1 MRRRRIRL
9 RYKRDA
15 DGRFARV
22 NTLVS
27 RAARDALR
35 DKGDKVSLSKAN
47 RRNGNDAMPPVD
59 IPEARVSRGN
69 LKYAVDP
76 AKELSGKYDLTGPDL
91 SETNQ
96 KAYREAGKIAR
107 QLKAKYGDEAPS
119 ANLIYRIAK
128 NIQLGTFDPNDPDA
142 RKPGEDDSGG
152 KTPRPKPDSDS
163 PKPDRGKRKFG
174 PSEAKTRGR
183 AGIMYEKWPRR
194 PRVGDRVEVPGWYA
208 ANKFGDPEM
217 RPGRK
222 GTVVFT
228 GNDSGPISIVWDD
241 QEGGTNFSI
250 GSNVLK
256 FLGDDEPPA
265 PGKGKPEAPKP
276 DAPKKPWREQKAID
290 ELKAAIK
297 DLADVEKK
305 WENSPKSQ
313 NSEADREIRA
323 ARNRLKNA
331 QAKFMPPFGKYDWPE
346 DVPKGFGLP
355 GTSSAQPKPEA
366 PKRDAKVKVVPM
378 DKFEG
383 LSTKDLIEQYKL
395 ADSMGRARVRDRAL
409 SFLKARY
416 QLLDEDA
423 KDWFENDPNSPNIPK
438 VSLMELNK
446 RIARAVRLRNSGT
459 TEEKEYYQRQI
470 DQLNANVEERFREM
484 SLTDLMQELK
494 DVQRELT
501 NDRRDA
507 KIYKTRAKQYPDSDS
522 YKTWAENAER
532 KVQVNLGLAN
542 RIKARIEELKN
553 GKPKEEDPGAPDPL
567 AGNKVPR
574 NEITSPSP
582 TRINRERIV
591 EGLFSSWISAYRYE
605 LDDPALRDD
614 VEGKIREDPEFLEEL
629 LARFLEDL
637 KDPSRFDDSRTSYLK
652 SEFTERNGYH
662 DLTPEQRSELADS
675 DLELLRSALDE
686 NIIAARIRNDYEDW
700 LQTSESAYDLA
711 VNYNY
716 DDQSLFEIFADGNYD
731 YRSEFLFTD
740 ILWKRARKQM
750 RDEGFDGAL
759 IAKVPRAAKPQR
771 DDPKKPPIPYRAK
784 NNSISELRRE
794 LTSRDKEMIHFVTTT
809 FGDNDFSNFTD
820 EEKERIRQKYKSD
833 TEYNKNLKD
842 KINAMKPDR
851 SRELNEAKDFDELYE
866 IMSNRNPNIK
876 NMIGW
881 HEPDGPL
888 AVAMEE
894 AGVYT
899 DAHRK
904 IILDRVKSIFAAA
917 ERMSDEYPE
926 VPFDSLDAQPKS
938 NFSKSHEVIAHCR
951 RHLSIA
957 IQLNTTYIVKSSA
970 APGGNASGFHP
981 PNFEK
986 DPLANTVI
994 HEFGHS
1000 IDWFA
1005 FGLHDLVND
1014 FGFLDRQEKN
1024 GSKIQRDKMW
1034 KAATDEIFGDRDDW
1048 LRKLQAQAWRNA
1060 KQDGYTGSYADFVQ
1074 ANTSGYARTNWH
1086 ELIAESWQDYHAN
1099 GRLASPISI
1108 AVSEWVISKY
1118 KSRVEEGMK
1127 QYDLRST
1134 T

>member
-69 LKYAVDP
+69 LKYAIDP

-128 NIQLGTFDPNDPDA
+128 NIQLGTFDPNNPDA
-142 RKPGEDDSGG
+142 RKPGEDNSGG
-152 KTPRPKPDSDS
+152 KTPRPKPGSDS
-163 PKPDRGKRKFG
+163 
-174 PSEAKTRGR
+174 
-183 AGIMYEKWPRR
+183 
-194 PRVGDRVEVPGWYA
+194 
-208 ANKFGDPEM
+208 
-217 RPGRK
+217 
-222 GTVVFT
+222 
-228 GNDSGPISIVWDD
+228 
-241 QEGGTNFSI
+241 
-250 GSNVLK
+250 
-256 FLGDDEPPA
+256 
-265 PGKGKPEAPKP
+265 PKP

-395 ADSMGRARVRDRAL
+395 ADQMGRARVRDRAL

-416 QLLDEDA
+416 RLLDEDA

-446 RIARAVRLRNSGT
+446 RIARAVRLRNSGS

-507 KIYKTRAKQYPDSDS
+507 KIYKTRVKYYPDSES
-522 YKTWAENAER
+522 YKTMAENADR

-553 GKPKEEDPGAPDPL
+553 GKPKEEDPGTPDPL

-591 EGLFSSWISAYRYE
+591 ESLFSSWVSTYKYE
-605 LDDPALRDD
+605 GDDYVFADSVD
-614 VEGKIREDPEFLEEL
+614 EKIREDPEFREEVFG
-629 LARFLEDL
+629 RFLEDL
-637 KDPSRFDDSRTSYLK
+637 KDPSRFDESDKWSYLK
-652 SEFTERNGYH
+652 SDFTERNGYH

-731 YRSEFLFTD
+731 YRSDYLYTD
-740 ILWKRARKQM
+740 TLWKRARKQM

-794 LTSRDKEMIHFVTTT
+794 LTSRDKELIHFVATI
-809 FGDNDFSNFTD
+809 FGGNDFNKLTD
-820 EEKERIRQKYKSD
+820 EEKERVRQKYTSD

-851 SRELNEAKDFDELYE
+851 SRELDEAKDFDELYE

-888 AVAMEE
+888 ALAMEE

-938 NFSKSHEVIAHCR
+938 NFSKNHEVIAHCR

-957 IQLNTTYIVKSSA
+957 IQLNTTYIVKSSP
-970 APGGNASGFHP
+970 APGGNARGFHP

-986 DPLANTVI
+986 DPLANTLI

-1014 FGFLDRQEKN
+1014 FSFLDRQEKN

-1034 KAATDEIFGDRDDW
+1034 KAAIDEIFEDRDDW

-1118 KSRVEEGMK
+1118 RDRVKEGMK